1 MRLRPLILVLF
12 LYCSAGWAPAQTLA
26 DSLGKSAGL
35 SPDLAF
41 PAEIKE
47 LSMFSPLG
55 MAIYKPEGAGPFP
68 AMVIVHSCGGLRPEI
83 REWTKAVLSQG
94 YVALVLDSN
103 GPRGLKVNCYPP
115 TKVTVA
121 RGIKDAFQALAHL
134 KHFPQVDSS
143 RVGLIGFSWGA
154 MVGVM
159 ASSHDV
165 AEALSQGNR
174 FSAAVSLYPMCNF
187 PGTAKFPTPYEYLR
201 PDVDRPLLVLMGDQ
215 DTETPASE
223 CLPRIEALKQ
233 KSAPVES
240 HLYSGA
246 THCWDCAS
254 INGQVKTDFQGISVA
269 YRYSP
274 EVTEDSK
281 RRAFEFLARNLEPR

>member
-1 MRLRPLILVLF
+1 MMRLRPLLLVLF
-12 LYCSAGWAPAQTLA
+12 LYCSAGWTPAQTLA

-35 SPDLAF
+35 SADLVF

-47 LSMFSPLG
+47 LSIFSPLG
-55 MAIYKPEGAGPFP
+55 MAIYTPEGVGPFP
-68 AMVIVHSCGGLRPEI
+68 AMGIVHSCGGLRPEI

-94 YVALVLDSN
+94 YIALVLDSN
-103 GPRGLKVNCYPP
+103 GPRGLKINCYPP

-165 AEALSQGNR
+165 AEALSQGDR

-187 PGTAKFPTPYEYLR
+187 PGTA
-201 PDVDRPLLVLMGDQ
+201 
-215 DTETPASE
+215 
-223 CLPRIEALKQ
+223 
-233 KSAPVES
+233 
-240 HLYSGA
+240 
-246 THCWDCAS
+246 
-254 INGQVKTDFQGISVA
+254 
-269 YRYSP
+269 
-274 EVTEDSK
+274 
-281 RRAFEFLARNLEPR
+281 